1 MHHSSPVGYLD
12 VCLIQVVEA
21 VDGNGVGKG
30 GLYGLD
36 VFKSCPVMVQAQQS
50 ECNVAFL
57 GKPGGMFV
65 AVDQA
70 IRTGQSFFDEIDI
83 PVDDASSD
91 DQVSGRKMMDLE
103 MRTELGDGCI
113 TDGIVPF
120 DTFSDIFHFRACHVH
135 KGLVEGGRLPV

>member
-50 ECNVAFL
+50 ESNVAFL
-57 GKPGGMFV
+57 GKPGV
-65 AVDQA
+65 CSLPLTRQYE
-70 IRTGQSFFDEIDI
+70 R
-83 PVDDASSD
+83 
-91 DQVSGRKMMDLE
+91 VS
-103 MRTELGDGCI
+103 
-113 TDGIVPF
+113 PF
-120 DTFSDIFHFRACHVH
+120 SM
-135 KGLVEGGRLPV
+135 K